1 MSALIELLDVHKA
14 FGAAPAA
21 DGLNLTIVR
30 GECVVLLGPSGS
42 GKSTA
47 LKLINRL
54 VEPDRGEVLFDGCDV
69 RSFAPEVL
77 RRQMGYAIQSIG
89 LFPHWTVARNV
100 GTVPTLL
107 GWRVSRVEARI
118 DEFLALLGLEPAE
131 FRHRY
136 PHQLS
141 GGQQQRVGVA
151 RALAAEPQVLL
162 MDEPFGAL
170 DPLTR
175 QELQRELARLQR
187 KLGQTLVLVT
197 HDVDEALR
205 LATRIV
211 LMQRGRIVQEATPLE
226 LLRRPA
232 NAWVAEFIG
241 RADIGLRL
249 LGLHSVAERMR
260 PLAPGSSGGP
270 EDEVGRAG
278 DASDADGARTTP
290 LSPGSN
296 LRDALAE
303 FLAQRSEWLPVADA
317 RGQRVGELHLPDLL
331 EREA

>member
-1 MSALIELLDVHKA
+1 MIELRHVA
-14 FGAAPAA
+14 RRFGTTVAAE
-21 DGLNLTIVR
+21 DLTLSIAS

-54 VEPDRGEVLFDGCDV
+54 VERDAGEILFEGRDI
-69 RSFAPEVL
+69 RSFAPEQL

-89 LFPHWTVARNV
+89 LFPHWSVARNV
-100 GTVPTLL
+100 GTVPALLGWSRARIETRIDELLTLL
-107 GWRVSRVEARI
+107 G
-118 DEFLALLGLEPAE
+118 LPPGE
-131 FRHRY
+131 FRQRY

-151 RALAAEPQVLL
+151 RALAAEPHVLL

-175 QELQRELARLQR
+175 QELQKELVRIHRTQ
-187 KLGQTLVLVT
+187 GQTIVLVT
-197 HDVDEALR
+197 HDIDEALR

-211 LMQRGRIVQEATPLE
+211 LLDKGRVVQEATPLE

-232 NAWVAEFIG
+232 NDWVAGFIG
-241 RADIGLRL
+241 RAERGLRL
-249 LGLHSVAERMR
+249 LALHSVAERMR
-260 PLAPGSSGGP
+260 A
-270 EDEVGRAG
+270 
-278 DASDADGARTTP
+278 ASDSAARGGSHADALRTTMT
-290 LSPGSN
+290 
-296 LRDALAE
+296 LRAALAE
-303 FLAQRSEWLPVADA
+303 FLARRSDCLPVADEA
-317 RGQRVGELHLPDLL
+317 GRIVGALHLSDLI